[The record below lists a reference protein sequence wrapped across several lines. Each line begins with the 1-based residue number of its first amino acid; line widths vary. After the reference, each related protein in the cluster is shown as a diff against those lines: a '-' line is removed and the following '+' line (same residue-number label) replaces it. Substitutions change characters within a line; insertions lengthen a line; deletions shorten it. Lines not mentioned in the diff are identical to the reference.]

1 MNFKSVLI
9 IISVLVY
16 TQSFKAVAQTYG
28 VGNTSVTADVGQM
41 GNATATIPIY
51 CPSGRLGIKPSVNVV
66 FNSQANSGI
75 LGKGW
80 NITGMSVIS
89 RSGNNWHLDNGVQE
103 TVKLNGTDKLTLD
116 GQRLLLVQ
124 GPTNSFFTHNNV
136 FRTEVDQFVKVT
148 YKNVSGNE
156 YFEVDTKDGGKVF
169 YGQSNNSQ
177 HKPDGSSNVLA
188 WYISKSYDRNGNYME
203 YFYSNTGGQIL
214 LTQIKYTGF
223 DATINGTKTSSLA
236 QENPFNKITF
246 TYETTTYE
254 GNQYVNGE
262 KLVQNKRLQN
272 IKTYAD
278 ANLARTYS
286 MEYTTDDINSYL
298 AKVTEQ
304 NGNGEA
310 MHPIDMTWTPDASSD
325 KTRIKKIIDSEL
337 FPNKYYGD
345 FDGDAKT
352 DVLMVSGTLNP
363 LNGELLNSPNFKI
376 INYNGVEIKSGV
388 ISITGIS
395 SITVGDLNTDGTD
408 DLLIQTAYNVHSGQD
423 RTDNDICP
431 DYNRYKL
438 NRIMYHYYLWDTKLA
453 AVVKTNLS
461 NDNYIDRTDCHFPP
475 PPVPTGGYCAVSVIN
490 PNYNNFFSSEEQ
502 LWQFLHVEPVL
513 VDMDGDGRLDIV
525 LKEMWAKREIKAT
538 TVCDDIERTEVNF
551 NEGFIIN
558 LSIYPSSLNL
568 MNSNFVDQ
576 KISLTGSGNRIVSF
590 IPMDFN
596 GNGKTDFMITY
607 FNNTT
612 SIIEYNNIS
621 QTLEHLYGNGSN
633 SFPTYDYHKF
643 LKTGDFNGDGK
654 TDLVFY
660 HMTNP
665 NNTNSVNTWRI
676 AYSNGI
682 GFDEVDATDLGLSHN
697 INPNGCRQQISK
709 YGEPVVTK
717 YGLILEVGDFNGDG
731 KSDIIERHH
740 HDNNSSNHTGNSIYI
755 YYSKGFGFKEF
766 LISGGH
772 DNPLAV
778 SGSSSSFQYYDL
790 ERTINADFDGDGKCD
805 QLLYSGQDATGWA
818 NDIYNGSSATNVVAV
833 LFESFKSRNNKL
845 TEIKY
850 SDKHKFTFQYSLYS
864 DGYKKNYSILGKC
877 LIVAAPIFVV
887 SSMDNSVDG
896 LVSKTYGYSYNDLML
911 NKHGRGLM
919 GFGELSIS
927 ETKTNGL
934 TNANVPVTIHKYKQN
949 LEFLYKLDL
958 YSTTNYLVANGGF
971 AGSSN
976 EVSKTIYTNTNL
988 KTTTLNNNI
997 NFFYT
1002 SNTVET
1008 NKLNGLRKTTCFEYD
1023 ENGNLIH
1030 MLESFDKT
1038 NNTIGVYEYT
1048 NTSDFKY
1055 EQYNSWIPASLT
1067 ISRNCQIRNNNTAPY
1082 YVQKEMKYFTN
1093 GNLNETEYFKNNL
1106 SYYYKEIINYDKY
1119 GNIVFTAL
1127 DSANNNTT
1135 NVFRNKSFT
1144 YTDGRFLQK
1153 VKNALNQETVFVYEP
1168 MYGNKTSEAG
1178 ANNLITSYEY
1188 DNWGKLVKTN
1198 YPNGNVE
1205 DIVFTWSPSNTINAY
1220 YFVTKTN
1227 SLGNMSWDYYDA
1239 LGNKIM
1245 TKNKGFK
1252 GKVATKT
1259 WIYNADNLLIEES
1272 NWFDATSSTT
1282 IGNTKKLTIYSY
1294 DIYKRPETKRY
1305 SGALMATYIYDYGT
1319 TKTTVKDGK
1328 NRQKYTLLNA
1338 TGLVET
1344 ASDNAGSTISYKYG
1358 SHNKLIET
1366 TTNGTIISIDYNVQL
1381 NKISMNDPNTG
1392 TILYDYSAFGDL
1404 IGQKDAKN
1412 NMYYF
1417 KYDELGRLAQKWG
1430 GNDVYEY
1437 TFYSTVG
1444 HASLNQIQKEEL
1456 KTSGT
1461 SKHKKEYTYNS
1472 LGSLQSVVE
1481 TLPIDVYTTSYRYDA
1496 YQRIET
1502 ITYPILEITHV
1513 YDNYNNLEAIWQE
1526 GTAIWTKN
1534 SEDVDGKMTSE
1545 TYGNGFTTT
1554 YAFDSHRQLSGIYS
1568 ENTTSSQT
1576 ALYVNYDFELE
1587 TGNLKNRQ
1595 YDNNSIEEFEYDNLD
1610 RLVTIDETING
1621 LNNIKTYNYGANGN
1635 ILAIENGGQ
1644 HTLKYESAK
1653 PHALTDHKFEN
1664 TVTTVPSP
1672 SFDPHNYTYTAF
1684 DKIQH
1689 IEQNDIAVLDMEYG
1703 VDQQRIHMAVA
1714 EYGTVTVDNYYV
1726 TSANMEIIQGQT
1738 YSYLY
1743 AEGKAFALYKEGEQ
1757 MFYLHHD
1764 YQGSLMAISTQ
1775 DGYSVERR
1783 SYDAWGRPRDPIT
1796 WSYNL
1801 GQAFGGAGYGKT
1813 MRGYTMHEHLEM
1825 FSLINMNGRLYDP
1838 IVGRMLSP
1846 DNYIQEPGNTQSY
1859 NRYSYCVN
1867 NPLKYTDPSGNS
1879 WVNWAYALA
1888 GAYGGGVAANGGEL
1902 NPLHW
1907 SPTNPGTYF
1916 GILGGAAI
1924 GYMGANGTTFNINA
1938 NISGVTLP
1946 LGRITV
1952 GIVNTA
1958 LSLGFG
1964 SETFGGYLGSDFVL
1978 KHNKENSGNDLTMND
1993 NYRTI
1998 VNPAKRSFFTLGDK
2012 GRVEIYQFEKY
2023 SDLGVYGLTIDLG
2036 FDNFEHEGKF
2046 NWVQTVCTNL
2056 PQDGKDFCDI
2066 DGFAQPYYNTPYMKS
2081 KVDDLATFFDEPKRP
2096 WSLVSDIAGG
2106 YIFWR
2111 AELSLI
2117 NVDTRQ
2123 RLVTFTYGFEVV
2135 NKVQTNYILRKT
2147 EPSDFHLKYIPKK

>member
-9 IISVLVY
+9 IISVLSY
-16 TQSFKAVAQTYG
+16 TLSFKAVAQTYG

-103 TVKLNGTDKLTLD
+103 TVKLSGTDKLTLD

-124 GPTNSFFTHNNV
+124 GVTNSFFIHNNV

-214 LTQIKYTGF
+214 LTEIKYTGF

-246 TYETTTYE
+246 TYESTTHE
-254 GNQYVNGE
+254 GKQYVNGE
-262 KLVQNKRLQN
+262 KLVQNKRLQT

-298 AKVTEQ
+298 SKITEK

-310 MHPIDMTWTPDASSD
+310 MHPVDITWTPDASSD
-325 KTRIKKIIDSEL
+325 KTRVKKVIDSEK

-345 FDGDAKT
+345 FDGDGKT
-352 DVLMVSGTLNP
+352 DILMVSGSLDP
-363 LNGELLNSPNFKI
+363 LKGELLNSPNFKI
-376 INYNGVEIKSGV
+376 INYNGFEIKSGV
-388 ISITGIS
+388 INSTGIS

-408 DLLIQTAYNVHSGQD
+408 DLLIQTAYRVSSGRD
-423 RTDNDICP
+423 RTANDVCP

-453 AVVKTNLS
+453 AVVKTNLFD
-461 NDNYIDRTDCHFPP
+461 DNYIERTDCYFPSP
-475 PPVPTGGYCAVSVIN
+475 PTGGPCAVSAIN

-502 LWQFLHVEPVL
+502 LWQFVHVEPVL

-551 NEGFIIN
+551 NEGFITN

-568 MNSNFVDQ
+568 MNSNFVNQ
-576 KISLTGSGNRIVSF
+576 KISVTGSVNRVASF
-590 IPMDFN
+590 IPIDFN
-596 GNGKTDFMITY
+596 GNGKTDFMIIY
-607 FNNTT
+607 SNNTT
-612 SIIEYNNIS
+612 AIVEYNNAS
-621 QTLEHLYGNGSN
+621 QMMTHIYGSGSN
-633 SFPTYDYHKF
+633 AFPTNDYHKYI
-643 LKTGDFNGDGK
+643 KTGDFNGDGK
-654 TDLVFY
+654 TDLLYY
-660 HMTNP
+660 HMTDP
-665 NNTNSVNTWRI
+665 YITSSADKWRI

-682 GFDEVDATDLGLSHN
+682 GFEEVDATDLGLSHN

-709 YGEPVVTK
+709 YGQPIVTK
-717 YGLILEVGDFNGDG
+717 YGFTLDVGDFNGDG

-740 HDNNSSNHTGNSIYI
+740 HDNNTSGHTGNSIYI
-755 YYSKGFGFKEF
+755 YYSKGYTFKEF
-766 LISGGH
+766 VVSGGH
-772 DNPLAV
+772 DNPLGV
-778 SGSSSSFQYYDL
+778 YGNSTPFPYYDL
-790 ERTINADFDGDGKCD
+790 ERTIQADFDGDGKSD
-805 QLLYSGQDATGWA
+805 QLLFSGQDDAGWA
-818 NDIYNGSSATNVVAV
+818 NNNSDGNPATNVVAILV
-833 LFESFKSRNNKL
+833 ESFKNRNSKI
-845 TEIKY
+845 TEIAY
-850 SDKHKFTFQYSLYS
+850 STKHKFTF
-864 DGYKKNYSILGKC
+864 NYAVLSNGDTKSSPVMGKC
-877 LIVAAPIFVV
+877 LAVAPSIYVV
-887 SSMDNSVDG
+887 DIMNTIVDG
-896 LVSKTYGYSYNDLML
+896 LMSKTYSYAYGSLLL

-919 GFGELSIS
+919 GFDKLTIS
-927 ETKTNGL
+927 ELKTNGNYN
-934 TNANVPVTIHKYKQN
+934 TNVPTVVNEYRQN

-958 YSTTNYLVANGGF
+958 YSTTKYLEIHS
-971 AGSSN
+971 GSSISKE
-976 EVSKTIYTNTNL
+976 EVSKVIYTNTNL
-988 KTTTLNNNI
+988 KTTPLNNNI

-1002 SNTVET
+1002 SYTVET

-1030 MLESFDKT
+1030 TQESFDKT
-1038 NNTIGVYEYT
+1038 NNTTGVYEYT

-1055 EQYNSWIPASLT
+1055 EQYNSWLPSSLT
-1067 ISRNCQIRNNNTAPY
+1067 ISRNCQIRNNGTAPY
-1082 YVQKEMKYFTN
+1082 YVQKEMKYFNN

-1135 NVFRNKSFT
+1135 NTFKNKTFT

-1168 MYGNKTSEAG
+1168 MYGNKTSETG
-1178 ANNLITSYEY
+1178 ANNLTTSYEY
-1188 DNWGKLVKTN
+1188 DNWGKLIKTN
-1198 YPNGNVE
+1198 YPNGNVD

-1245 TKNKGFK
+1245 SQTKGFQ

-1259 WIYNADNLLIEES
+1259 WTYNADNLLIEES

-1282 IGNTKKLTIYSY
+1282 IGNTKKPTVYSY

-1305 SGALMATYIYDYGT
+1305 NAALMATYIYDYGT
-1319 TKTTVKDGK
+1319 TKTTIKDGK

-1392 TILYDYSAFGDL
+1392 TILYDYNAFGDL

-1417 KYDELGRLAQKWG
+1417 KYDELGRLVQKWG

-1437 TFYSTVG
+1437 TFYSTAG

-1481 TLPIDVYTTSYRYDA
+1481 TLPIDVYTTSYSYDA

-1502 ITYPILEITHV
+1502 ITYPILEITYD

-1554 YAFDSHRQLSGIYS
+1554 YGYDSHRQLSNIYS
-1568 ENTTSSQT
+1568 ENSSSSQT

-1595 YDNNSIEEFEYDNLD
+1595 YNNNSIEEFQYDNLD
-1610 RLVTIDETING
+1610 RLIIVDETING
-1621 LNNIKTYNYGANGN
+1621 LNTVKEYNYGANGN
-1635 ILAIENGGQ
+1635 ITSFQNGGE
-1644 HTLKYESAK
+1644 HTLKYESSK
-1653 PHALTDHKFEN
+1653 PHALTDHKFAN

-1738 YSYLY
+1738 YTYLY
-1743 AEGKAFALYKEGEQ
+1743 AEGKPFALYKEGEQ
-1757 MFYLHHD
+1757 LFYLHHD

-1879 WVNWAYALA
+1879 WAELAYSLIGAYA
-1888 GAYGGGVAANGGEL
+1888 GGVAANGGEL

-1916 GILGGAAI
+1916 GIIGGAAI
-1924 GYMGANGTTFNINA
+1924 GYMGANGTTFNFNT

-1946 LGRITV
+1946 LARATV
-1952 GIVNTA
+1952 GLSSTI

-1964 SETFGGYLGSDFVL
+1964 GEAYGGYLGSDFVL
-1978 KHNKENSGNDLTMND
+1978 KHNKENSDGQERMDELYGEKLVEDYFLMPCRPGQFNLEKHGDAYYTNITYEENFYDLNNGFM
-1993 NYRTI
+1993 YVRTLNVNIPSLNVMIKRRNEYGRYIEKEEIKARLAVIFTAVRAEVGYKFLNNGINTNEEAREFI
-1998 VNPAKRSFFTLGDK
+1998 VRRL
-2012 GRVEIYQFEKY
+2012 
-2023 SDLGVYGLTIDLG
+2023 
-2036 FDNFEHEGKF
+2036 
-2046 NWVQTVCTNL
+2046 
-2056 PQDGKDFCDI
+2056 
-2066 DGFAQPYYNTPYMKS
+2066 
-2081 KVDDLATFFDEPKRP
+2081 
-2096 WSLVSDIAGG
+2096 DIALKTWYGQSSNAQLRTPTRWFG
-2106 YIFWR
+2106 APKSNVIF
-2111 AELSLI
+2111 L
-2117 NVDTRQ
+2117 
-2123 RLVTFTYGFEVV
+2123 F
-2135 NKVQTNYILRKT
+2135 
-2147 EPSDFHLKYIPKK
+2147 P